1 MNETVGGMAGGG
13 QGDPKVIG
21 TTNDRDG
28 DAVEPGAGG
37 SGPDAS
43 AAGGSVATGA
53 ACPEC
58 GAGIGPADL
67 FCEGC
72 GAVVAVPGLTDGAGG
87 PAGGLGTAT
96 PPNGVGRVPGDRG
109 ASGAAT
115 DPAATDPAAMDPA
128 AGPVAPAAEGSA
140 AEAGAAATTDQG
152 TAAATTGPAGAAAC
166 RSCGG
171 RVAADGYCETCGARA
186 PRGRDHFDDRPSSWI
201 AAVCDRGIRH
211 GRNED
216 AMAVASDAEPAT
228 VGGGGS
234 AVLVVCDGVTTSADS
249 DVASLAAAKAAREV
263 LLAAGPEPGQPPPV
277 DPDARL
283 VDNAETTV
291 PSGPAVDPRFAA
303 AVDRVRAA
311 GAAANA
317 AVIAVTP
324 DEATG
329 RNSPSCTLVAAVVDS
344 GRIVVGWVGDS
355 RAYWI
360 PDEGDAGQ
368 LTTDDSWAAERI
380 AMGVPREEAETG
392 HHAHAITRW
401 LGVDAPDTTPRTV
414 CLEPDRS
421 GWLLLCSDG
430 LWNYRSDA
438 AELAALVREFA
449 GPEPSDPLQLAEDL
463 VAWANGQGGHDNVT
477 VALARIAGRAATE
490 AEPSGV

>member
-216 AMAVASDAEPAT
+216 AMAVVMGHEIAH
-228 VGGGGS
+228 
-234 AVLVVCDGVTTSADS
+234 AVLRHGAQRMAQQRLSQIGQAAGAFSGMDPQQQQMVMAAMGYGYLLPYARKHESEADE
-249 DVASLAAAKAAREV
+249 VGLMLAAAACF
-263 LLAAGPEPGQPPPV
+263 
-277 DPDARL
+277 
-283 VDNAETTV
+283 
-291 PSGPAVDPRFAA
+291 DPREAVPLWERMGQGAGGQAPPEFAS
-303 AVDRVRAA
+303 
-311 GAAANA
+311 
-317 AVIAVTP
+317 TH
-324 DEATG
+324 
-329 RNSPSCTLVAAVVDS
+329 PSSET
-344 GRIVVGWVGDS
+344 
-355 RAYWI
+355 
-360 PDEGDAGQ
+360 
-368 LTTDDSWAAERI
+368 RI
-380 AMGVPREEAETG
+380 AHLQSLMPKALEFRARFCEE
-392 HHAHAITRW
+392 
-401 LGVDAPDTTPRTV
+401 
-414 CLEPDRS
+414 
-421 GWLLLCSDG
+421 
-430 LWNYRSDA
+430 
-438 AELAALVREFA
+438 
-449 GPEPSDPLQLAEDL
+449 GPL
-463 VAWANGQGGHDNVT
+463 
-477 VALARIAGRAATE
+477 
-490 AEPSGV
+490 